1 MPETLIKILKGLQSD
16 PTLAIGPYKEI
27 FENSFFAL
35 VRKDTENSFETMEFV
50 TYATE
55 DNLTELP
62 LFTHEN
68 FIFNSYPKDAV
79 EVRVLGE
86 QLWGKLLTIVE
97 TGKCE
102 AAINPGQ
109 THGIR
114 LTREMILGMFVK
126 YGTSLQ

>member
-1 MPETLIKILKGLQSD
+1 MPETLIEILKGLQSD
-16 PTLAIGPYKEI
+16 PTLAIALYKEL

-35 VRKDTENSFETMEFV
+35 VRRDTEDSIETMEFV
-50 TYATE
+50 IYPTE
-55 DNLTELP
+55 DNLRELP

-68 FIFNSYPKDAV
+68 FIFRSYPKDAV
-79 EVRVLGE
+79 KVRVFGE
-86 QLWGKLLTIVE
+86 ALWGKLLTIVE
-97 TGKCE
+97 TGICE

-114 LTREMILGMFVK
+114 LTREMILGMIAK